1 MKNLALALLLVLL
14 SVTFSAKADGLPLV
28 DGRYPEGKVSVFK
41 LTAQQKQLIE
51 YFRTLHNNSKTPY
64 VFELTNKQ
72 AVQLKKEAG
81 LSPARFEVYETYL
94 GYNDAGPHW
103 NLALRF
109 NEDEIEIPHKLL
121 LSNKE
126 ARNYEFKVMGW
137 QPNPSF
143 KRDAALTRTAP

>member
-1 MKNLALALLLVLL
+1 MKNLALAIFLAVLSL
-14 SVTFSAKADGLPLV
+14 SFTAQADGLPLA

-41 LTAQQKQLIE
+41 LTSQQKQLIE
-51 YFRTLHNNSKTPY
+51 FFRSHNDNSKTPY
-64 VFELTNKQ
+64 VFELTAKQ
-72 AVQLKKEAG
+72 AAQLKKEAG
-81 LSPARFEVYETYL
+81 FSPARFEVYETYL

-126 ARNYEFKVMGW
+126 AKDYEFNVMGW
-137 QPNPSF
+137 EPNPSF
-143 KRDAALTRTAP
+143 KRDWLKPAP

>member
-1 MKNLALALLLVLL
+1 MKKLVLTILLTALVL
-14 SVTFSAKADGLPLV
+14 SLCAQADDLPLV
-28 DGRYPEGKVSVFK
+28 DGRYPEGKVSIFK

-51 YFRTLHNNSKTPY
+51 YFRTLHDNSKTPY
-64 VFELTNKQ
+64 IFELTRKQ

-94 GYNDAGPHW
+94 GYNEAGPHW

-126 ARNYEFKVMGW
+126 ARNYEYKVMGW

-143 KRDAALTRTAP
+143 KRDALKRAP